1 MNKFSHL
8 LLKLMSKEKK
18 QILFTGQTTGNISVP
33 KRHNPYKEFDTQ
45 TLPPQKKKQK
55 KTKAETI
62 QGHAPWLNLKKK
74 IQINFPQYTHE
85 QGNPKVQ
92 IHEPCSQHRYPC
104 TQIAWGVPK

>member
-1 MNKFSHL
+1 MRFKWPDYRKYFSPETL
-8 LLKLMSKEKK
+8 Y
-18 QILFTGQTTGNISVP
+18 
-33 KRHNPYKEFDTQ
+33 NPHKEFDTQ
-45 TLPPQKKKQK
+45 TLPKKLEKYK
-55 KTKAETI
+55 KNFEAETI

-104 TQIAWGVPK
+104 TQTAWGVPK